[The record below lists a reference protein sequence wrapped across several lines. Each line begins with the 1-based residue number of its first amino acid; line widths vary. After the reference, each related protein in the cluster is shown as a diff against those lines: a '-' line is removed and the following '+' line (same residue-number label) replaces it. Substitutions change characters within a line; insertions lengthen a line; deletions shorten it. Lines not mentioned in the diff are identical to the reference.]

1 MNCSLFI
8 CTILH
13 DIKWW
18 FWMPLVNN
26 YFTYIYIFS
35 VVMWWFFFSTG
46 FCCLPLTSSRGS
58 HYLIQTCMLSFF
70 LVWLVNFSNL
80 VCYME
85 YAYSYLS
92 VCMFIFFHLLY
103 YAFREFS
110 DIQEV
115 FYFSICITWTKEV
128 AMFNER
134 YFDLMKQYA
143 RRHMVSWSINLKANM

>member
-1 MNCSLFI
+1 
-8 CTILH
+8 
-13 DIKWW
+13 
-18 FWMPLVNN
+18 
-26 YFTYIYIFS
+26 
-35 VVMWWFFFSTG
+35 
-46 FCCLPLTSSRGS
+46 
-58 HYLIQTCMLSFF
+58 
-70 LVWLVNFSNL
+70 
-80 VCYME
+80 ME

-134 YFDLMKQYA
+134 YVDLMKQYA
-143 RRHMVSWSINLKANM
+143 RQHMVSWSINFKANL